1 MKFAG
6 AGILNILFL
15 TLAIWSDASAIVLAE
30 ISATPRAI
38 TINATRGETITR
50 TIVLRSSKSAIAV
63 KAIALDA
70 FSSDNSVVLPAAT
83 IQITAPPA
91 QISPNHVIRVPIR
104 FNLQAAPS
112 GEFSGEVLVTDAE
125 GKRSI
130 PMIVRI
136 KDPWLQPLLIL
147 LAGMAIGMTVSAYSS
162 QGKLSDEVTVNLENI
177 HTQIELDRVEARSFW
192 SRADMH
198 LTVAQQTRDAKQIA
212 AAQIALDQTKTVW
225 SQWLQHRPN
234 WLLQFR
240 YYDTLRQR
248 LNQDDLKATAA
259 LYVQAIA
266 RDLEQVLQTA
276 PDLATPSALQQQLD
290 QLSQQLNRY
299 IRLHL
304 QLEKMKDLVAML
316 EGEQRYEWEEHA
328 EELAQRSQMLLPT
341 QDTKIQT
348 MQDEINAR
356 IETLRAPWI

>member
-1 MKFAG
+1 
-6 AGILNILFL
+6 
-15 TLAIWSDASAIVLAE
+15 
-30 ISATPRAI
+30 
-38 TINATRGETITR
+38 
-50 TIVLRSSKSAIAV
+50 
-63 KAIALDA
+63 
-70 FSSDNSVVLPAAT
+70 
-83 IQITAPPA
+83 
-91 QISPNHVIRVPIR
+91 
-104 FNLQAAPS
+104 
-112 GEFSGEVLVTDAE
+112 
-125 GKRSI
+125 
-130 PMIVRI
+130 
-136 KDPWLQPLLIL
+136 
-147 LAGMAIGMTVSAYSS
+147 
-162 QGKLSDEVTVNLENI
+162 
-177 HTQIELDRVEARSFW
+177 
-192 SRADMH
+192 
-198 LTVAQQTRDAKQIA
+198 
-212 AAQIALDQTKTVW
+212 VW